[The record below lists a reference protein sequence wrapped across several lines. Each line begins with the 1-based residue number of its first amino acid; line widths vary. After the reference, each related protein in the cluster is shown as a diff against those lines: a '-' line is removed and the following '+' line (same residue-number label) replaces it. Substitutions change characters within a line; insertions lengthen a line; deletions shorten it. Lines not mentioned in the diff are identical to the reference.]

1 MAEESGN
8 FIVRLYRGDVSLPVT
23 FWVFYMLIGTVVF
36 FIPVVN
42 FFYYVFSTLALWNS
56 AGKYEGLAL
65 WRVLCQIIAGISI
78 IAIVLGLV
86 FLVLAVISAG

>member
-1 MAEESGN
+1 MAEESCN

-23 FWVFYMLIGTVVF
+23 FWVFYFVLCNVAY

-42 FFYYVFSTLALWNS
+42 FIYWVFATLAVWNS

-86 FLVLAVISAG
+86 LTVLAVISAG